1 MSTTTEL
8 LQHGAELFPGEV
20 VTTAHVRHLD
30 LPLQAGKL
38 ALITLDNGFD
48 HTKPTT
54 FGPGSLLKLSV
65 ALDQVEAEAAEGK
78 IVGAAITGKPFIFA
92 VGADLKGV
100 ELLKERTD
108 ALAIGKGGHEVFKRI
123 AALPVPTFAFYNGAA
138 MGGGVEVG
146 LHADYRTVSAGVPA
160 FSLPEVFLGL
170 VPGWGGCTILP
181 NLIGAGKAVK
191 VIVENSM
198 NQNKQLKGKDV
209 FELGIAD
216 AIFEP
221 ADFLEQSLLWAAKVL
236 KGDVVVEREAI
247 DRGKAWDDAV
257 AWGRLVAD
265 AKVHG
270 AAPAAYKA
278 LDIIAAVKDADLAD
292 KASLQGG
299 FDAEDAALADLI
311 MSGELRSGIYAFN
324 LVQRRAKRP
333 VGAPDKSLAR
343 PVSKVGVV
351 GAGLMASQLALLF
364 ARRLE
369 VPVVLTDIDQARVDK
384 GVGYVHAEIDKLLAK
399 GRIGKDKS
407 NRLKGLVTGSL
418 DKAAAFGD
426 ADFVIEAVF
435 EEMGVKQTVF
445 ADLENVVSPTC
456 VLATN
461 TSSLSVTEMASKLKH
476 PERVVGFHF
485 FNPVAILP
493 LLEIVRGDKTD
504 DASLAT
510 AFAVSKKLKK
520 TSVLCKDAPAFV
532 VNRILTRF
540 MGEIQNIIDEGTPIA
555 DVEKAV
561 EPLGLPM
568 SPIVLLEL
576 VGPAIAL
583 HVSETLR
590 GAFPERYTVS
600 ENLAEVVKAGKRGF
614 YTWVDGQQ
622 VLDPEVL
629 ELLTFGDSVLTEE
642 QVRARALEAVAQEI
656 GLMLEEGVVA
666 EAQDIDLCMITG
678 AGWPFHLGG
687 ITPYLDR
694 EGISERVNGKPFL
707 APGVASVPA

>member
-1 MSTTTEL
+1 MSTTTDL
-8 LQHGAELFPGEV
+8 LQHGARLFPGEV
-20 VTTAHVRHLD
+20 ITTAHVRHLD

-54 FGPGSLLKLSV
+54 FGPGSLLKLDT
-65 ALDQVEAEAAEGK
+65 ALDQVEAEAAAGT
-78 IVGAAITGKPFIFA
+78 IAGVAITGKPFIFA

-100 ELLKERTD
+100 ELLKEHAD
-108 ALAIGKGGHEVFKRI
+108 ALAIGKGGHDVFKRI
-123 AALPVPTFAFYNGAA
+123 AALPVPSFAFYNGAA

-146 LHADYRTVSAGVPA
+146 LHATYRTVSAGVPA

-170 VPGWGGCTILP
+170 VPGWGGCTLLP
-181 NLIGAGKAVK
+181 NLIGPAKAVK
-191 VIVENSM
+191 VIIENSM
-198 NQNKQLKGKDV
+198 NQNKQLKGQEV

-278 LDIIAAVKDADLAD
+278 LDIIQQVKDADLQA
-292 KASLQGG
+292 G
-299 FDAEDAALADLI
+299 FDAEDVALADLF

-343 PVSKVGVV
+343 PVTKVGVV

-369 VPVVLTDIDQARVDK
+369 VPVVLTDIDQERIDK

-399 GRIGKDKS
+399 GRIGNDKA

-418 DKAAAFGD
+418 DKAAGFGD

-445 ADLENVVSPTC
+445 ADLEDVVSPTC

-461 TSSLSVTEMASKLKH
+461 TSSLSVSEMASKLKH

-493 LLEIVRGDKTD
+493 LLEIVRGEQTD
-504 DASLAT
+504 AASLAT
-510 AFAVSKKLKK
+510 AFGVSKKLKK
-520 TSVLCKDAPAFV
+520 TSVLVKDAPAFV

-540 MGEIQNIIDEGTPIA
+540 MGEIQDIIDEGTPIA
-555 DVEKAV
+555 TVEKGV

-583 HVSETLR
+583 HVSETLHR
-590 GAFPERYTVS
+590 SFPERFTVS
-600 ENLAEVVKAGKRGF
+600 ENLGKVVKAGKRGF
-614 YTWVDGQQ
+614 YTWVDGKQ

-629 ELLTFGDSVLTEE
+629 ELLSFGDTVLTEE
-642 QVRARALEAVAQEI
+642 QVLSRSLEAVAQEI

-694 EGISERVNGKPFL
+694 EGVSERVNGKPFL
-707 APGVASVPA
+707 APGVASLPA

>member
-1 MSTTTEL
+1 MSTTEL
-8 LQHGAELFPGEV
+8 LKRAAELFPGEV

-30 LPLQAGKL
+30 LPLGAGRL

-54 FGPGSLLKLSV
+54 FGPGSLAKLSE
-65 ALDQVEAEAAEGK
+65 ALDQVEAEAAAGD
-78 IVGAAITGKPFIFA
+78 IVAVAITGKPFIFA

-100 ELLKERTD
+100 EVLKEHSD
-108 ALAIGKGGHEVFKRI
+108 ALAIGKGGHDVFKRI
-123 AALPVPTFAFYNGAA
+123 AALPVPSFAFYNGAA

-146 LHADYRTVSAGVPA
+146 LHASYRTVSSGVPA

-181 NLIGAGKAVK
+181 NLIGPSKAIK
-191 VIVENSM
+191 VIIENSM
-198 NQNKQLKGKDV
+198 SQNKQLKGKDV

-236 KGDVVVEREAI
+236 TGATVVEREEI

-278 LDIIAAVKDADLAD
+278 LDIIEQVKDQDFQA
-292 KASLQGG
+292 G
-299 FDAEDAALADLI
+299 FDAEDVALADLI
-311 MSGELRSGIYAFN
+311 MTGELRAGLYAFN

-333 VGAPDKSLAR
+333 FGAPDKSLAR
-343 PVSKVGVV
+343 PVTKVGVV

-364 ARRLE
+364 ARRLQ
-369 VPVVLTDIDQARVDK
+369 VPVVLTDIDQERIDK

-399 GRIGKDKS
+399 GRVNPDNA

-418 DKAAAFGD
+418 DKAVAFGD

-445 ADLENVVSPTC
+445 ADLEAVVSPTC

-461 TSSLSVTEMASKLKH
+461 TSSLSVTEMASKLQH

-493 LLEIVRGDKTD
+493 LLEIVRGEQTD

-510 AFAVSKKLKK
+510 AFGVAKKLKK
-520 TSVLCKDAPAFV
+520 TAVLVKDAPAFV

-540 MGEIQNIIDEGTPIA
+540 MGEIQSIIDEGTPIET
-555 DVEKAV
+555 VEKGV
-561 EPLGLPM
+561 LPLGLPM

-576 VGPAIAL
+576 VGPAIAQ
-583 HVSETLR
+583 HVSETLNR
-590 GAFPERYTVS
+590 AFPERFAVS
-600 ENLAEVVKAGKRGF
+600 ENLGKVVKAGKRGF
-614 YTWVDGQQ
+614 YVWVDGQQ

-629 ELLTFGDSVLTEE
+629 ALLTFGDTVLTEE
-642 QVRARALEAVAQEI
+642 QVLARSLDAVAQEI
-656 GLMLEEGVVA
+656 GLMLDEGVVG

-694 EGISERVNGKPFL
+694 AGVSERVNGKKFL
-707 APGVASVPA
+707 APGLASVPE